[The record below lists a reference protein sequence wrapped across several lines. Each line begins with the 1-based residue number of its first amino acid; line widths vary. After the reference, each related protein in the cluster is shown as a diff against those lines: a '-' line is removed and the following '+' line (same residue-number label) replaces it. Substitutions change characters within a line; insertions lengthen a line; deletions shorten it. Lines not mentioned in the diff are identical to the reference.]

1 MFPLLAGVLAA
12 GNVCFDDHGD
22 GNAATVVQTPD
33 SALTRTAACLGV
45 DAAALEAALTSVTL
59 LVGGRGGSGSDGGSR
74 SGSRSGSRDASSW
87 IGGGSGSRSGSRDAS
102 SWIGGGSLVR
112 EWNFRWCC
120 FVSGVFLLG
129 VVVFFLRAGSKD
141 DRGEV
146 RRGRESCGCARPS
159 PSRGYFLVGLPGAG
173 SFLSSGGSVIPLW
186 FSRTHEEFNL
196 K

>member
-1 MFPLLAGVLAA
+1 MLPLLAGVLAA

-129 VVVFFLRAGSKD
+129 VVCVFPACGFQRRQGFGEERA
-141 DRGEV
+141 
-146 RRGRESCGCARPS
+146 
-159 PSRGYFLVGLPGAG
+159 
-173 SFLSSGGSVIPLW
+173 
-186 FSRTHEEFNL
+186 
-196 K
+196 